1 MVNVT
6 ARIKLK
12 GKKFEVSVDC
22 DKALALRKG
31 KSPVAGA
38 LVVDTIFSDLRKG
51 IRASENELKDVF
63 GTTDVNEI
71 AKKIITQ
78 GEVQLPVEYKE
89 KAREAKEKQIIDF
102 IVSNCTD
109 PKGIPHT
116 PKRIEEALKQSK
128 VRIYEDKSV
137 EEQISSIISELQK
150 ILPLKI
156 ETKRILVMIPAAYIG
171 KAYGLIHDYIVKEE
185 WQSDGSLS
193 CVLNL
198 PVAAQISFFDKLNS
212 TTHGAAT
219 TQEIKE
225 R

>member
-1 MVNVT
+1 MANVI

-22 DKALALRKG
+22 EKALALRKG
-31 KSPVAGA
+31 QGSVEDVLA
-38 LVVDTIFSDLRKG
+38 VDAVFLDLRKG
-51 IRASENELKDVF
+51 IRARENELKDF
-63 GTTDVNEI
+63 FDTTEVNEI
-71 AKKIITQ
+71 AKKIIIQ
-78 GEVQLPVEYKE
+78 GEVQLPAEYKE

-137 EEQISSIISELQK
+137 EEQISSIINELQK

-156 ETKRILVMIPAAYIG
+156 ETKKILVIIPAAYIG

-193 CVLNL
+193 CILNL

-212 TTHGAAT
+212 ITHGAAT

-225 R
+225 K

>member
-31 KSPVAGA
+31 KSSIAGV
-38 LVVDTIFSDLRKG
+38 LVVDAVFSDLRKG
-51 IRASENELKDVF
+51 IRARENELKDVF

-71 AKKIITQ
+71 AKKIIIQ

-156 ETKRILVMIPAAYIG
+156 ETKRVLVMIPVAYIG

-225 R
+225 K

>member
-1 MVNVT
+1 MANVT

-22 DKALALRKG
+22 EKALALRKG
-31 KSPVAGA
+31 KSPIEGV
-38 LVVDTIFSDLRKG
+38 LVVDAVFSDLRKG
-51 IRASENELKDVF
+51 IRARENELKDVF
-63 GTTDVNEI
+63 GTSDVSEI

-78 GEVQLPVEYKE
+78 GEVQLPAEYKE

-156 ETKRILVMIPAAYIG
+156 ETKKILVTIPAAYIG

-193 CVLNL
+193 CILNL

-212 TTHGAAT
+212 ITHGAAT

-225 R
+225 K

>member
-12 GKKFEVSVDC
+12 GKKFELSVDC

-31 KSPVAGA
+31 KSSIAGV
-38 LVVDTIFSDLRKG
+38 LVVDAIFSDLRKG
-51 IRASENELKDVF
+51 VRARENELKDVF

-156 ETKRILVMIPAAYIG
+156 ETKRVLVMIPAAYIG
-171 KAYGLIHDYIVKEE
+171 KAYGLIHDYLVKEE

>member
-51 IRASENELKDVF
+51 IRARENELKDVF

-156 ETKRILVMIPAAYIG
+156 ETKRVLVMIPAAYMG

-225 R
+225 K